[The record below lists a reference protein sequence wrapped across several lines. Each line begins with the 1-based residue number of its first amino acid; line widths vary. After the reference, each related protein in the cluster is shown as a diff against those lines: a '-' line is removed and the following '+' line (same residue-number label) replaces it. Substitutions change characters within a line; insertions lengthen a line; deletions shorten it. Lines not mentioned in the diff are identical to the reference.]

1 MEATMVLRYSEAF
14 IEQALVKV
22 YSRGERT
29 IRSVADELNINCH
42 TVKNWMKR
50 KVASK
55 VGVSSIKEKRPKDWS
70 AGQQLE
76 ALQETHGLSGEALQ
90 TWCRE
95 KGIFPHHLTSWKA
108 AFCTSGKAQ
117 PEAREFRV
125 LKNEN
130 ETLKRE
136 LFRKD
141 KALAEA
147 AALLVLQK
155 KFRALWEDEVK

>member
-1 MEATMVLRYSEAF
+1 MVLRYSEAF

-22 YSRGERT
+22 YSRGDRT
-29 IRSVADELNINCH
+29 VRSVADELNINCH
-42 TVKNWMKR
+42 TVKNWR
-50 KVASK
+50 
-55 VGVSSIKEKRPKDWS
+55 

-76 ALQETHGLSGEALQ
+76 ALQETHGLSGETLQ
-90 TWCRE
+90 AWCRE
-95 KGIFPHHLTSWKA
+95 KGIFPHHLTRWKTV
-108 AFCTSGKAQ
+108 FCAGGKPQ
-117 PEAREFRV
+117 LEAREFRV

-155 KFRALWEDEVK
+155 KFRARWEDAVK